1 MSEIR
6 RQMSMR
12 DFSRQ
17 IGVSPATVSRVFSN
31 PDAVAGGTREWVL
44 KEARKAGFRPSPV
57 TRSAIGK
64 STRSIGV
71 LVPDL
76 SVSFF
81 ADIARGVQAALLAE
95 DYLPV
100 VLSNDGEDGLR
111 GVQRMIDHRVDA
123 LIFGVSDE
131 AISQADLVAI
141 TGEKFPLIVVDQPH
155 PGFEYDTVLSDDELG
170 GFQAGEHLAG
180 LGHRRVG
187 CVHYGEGT
195 SNCEARIA
203 GCRRALAAVGGEM
216 RPADVV
222 QVPVHG
228 EEDVLKRTVVS
239 ELERMLGM
247 PDQPTA
253 VFATTDL
260 FARDVMLAARRLGLR
275 IPDDLSVVGFADL
288 NFADLTDPP
297 LTTIRQNGLAL
308 GRQAAEMAMKRI
320 AEPERECCRTVIP
333 TRLVVRGTTATAP

>member
-17 IGVSPATVSRVFSN
+17 IGVSPATVSRVFSK

-131 AISQADLVAI
+131 AIRQPEIMAI
-141 TGEKFPLIVVDQPH
+141 TGPDFPFVLVDQPH
-155 PGFEYDTVLSDDELG
+155 PGF
-170 GFQAGEHLAG
+170 
-180 LGHRRVG
+180 
-187 CVHYGEGT
+187 
-195 SNCEARIA
+195 
-203 GCRRALAAVGGEM
+203 
-216 RPADVV
+216 
-222 QVPVHG
+222 
-228 EEDVLKRTVVS
+228 
-239 ELERMLGM
+239 
-247 PDQPTA
+247 
-253 VFATTDL
+253 
-260 FARDVMLAARRLGLR
+260 
-275 IPDDLSVVGFADL
+275 
-288 NFADLTDPP
+288 
-297 LTTIRQNGLAL
+297 
-308 GRQAAEMAMKRI
+308 
-320 AEPERECCRTVIP
+320 
-333 TRLVVRGTTATAP
+333 